1 MTGISLSLSCC
12 QTAHSLSPHQ
22 LSPHFPKIMQFFP
35 LLMAQRL
42 IPARSEAWRENL
54 GLKIQPLTEAW
65 LEILKQDSNYK
76 KASEIELEG
85 ASEEIKKSGDYIAGM
100 FGLRNEGNSAM
111 RVFESIRE
119 DNENCMSNRNL
130 VLQNKRIENLV
141 HLDVANCDD
150 FYELLQKMIQNL

>member
-1 MTGISLSLSCC
+1 
-12 QTAHSLSPHQ
+12 
-22 LSPHFPKIMQFFP
+22 MQFFP

-119 DNENCMSNRNL
+119 DN
-130 VLQNKRIENLV
+130 
-141 HLDVANCDD
+141 
-150 FYELLQKMIQNL
+150 